1 MKIVSFQSGLGNQI
15 AQYVFYLFLQS
26 KGYKV
31 YPHFVDNL
39 LNEHYGLELN
49 KVLLSPQILYMP
61 FWIKIFLKLIKH
73 FPILQGQTYNKK
85 VFKIHYNG
93 YYFERRYFDSLP
105 SHSLKFNFSN
115 MSTTNF
121 MFLDKYKD
129 QLLVSIHIRRGDY
142 LKSPA
147 YLNICTDHYYQQ
159 AIKFVE
165 NKYSNLLFVIFS
177 DDIEYAKSSFSTKK
191 TIIVDWNQ
199 KENSYMDMLL
209 MACCPIN
216 IIANSSFSYW
226 AARLNENSILTIY
239 PKRWWNYSPIDFF
252 PKHWLDLNIYD
263 IINS

>member
-31 YPHFVDNL
+31 YPYFVDNL

-93 YYFERRYFDSLP
+93 YHFERRYFDSLP

-115 MSTTNF
+115 MSTTNS

-199 KENSYMDMLL
+199 KENSYMDML
-209 MACCPIN
+209 
-216 IIANSSFSYW
+216 
-226 AARLNENSILTIY
+226 
-239 PKRWWNYSPIDFF
+239 
-252 PKHWLDLNIYD
+252 
-263 IINS
+263 

>member
-31 YPHFVDNL
+31 YPYFVDNL

-147 YLNICTDHYYQQ
+147 YLN
-159 AIKFVE
+159 
-165 NKYSNLLFVIFS
+165 S
-177 DDIEYAKSSFSTKK
+177 
-191 TIIVDWNQ
+191 
-199 KENSYMDMLL
+199 
-209 MACCPIN
+209 
-216 IIANSSFSYW
+216 
-226 AARLNENSILTIY
+226 
-239 PKRWWNYSPIDFF
+239 
-252 PKHWLDLNIYD
+252 
-263 IINS
+263 